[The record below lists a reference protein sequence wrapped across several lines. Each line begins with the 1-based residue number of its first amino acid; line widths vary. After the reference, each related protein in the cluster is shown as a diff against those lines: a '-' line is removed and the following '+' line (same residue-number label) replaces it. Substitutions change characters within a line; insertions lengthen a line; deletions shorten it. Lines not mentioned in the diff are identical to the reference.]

1 MKLVVS
7 SITIVDLTNKE
18 AKRIPFAP
26 GKNLLT
32 SSKNHLGKSV
42 IMKSI
47 FYTLGADVYYPTPI
61 TKLNLL
67 TYIDFSLDNHQY
79 RIARFKNTFV
89 LYCDNAFIGHY
100 SSVGAFEEKL
110 SELFKLEINLV
121 AKDAEGTIVRC
132 PPAYYYM
139 PYYVDQ
145 ENGWAANSYSFD
157 HMTQFDL
164 PQRKNSYFFHLGVFD
179 SSYVTITKRQKSNN
193 KQISLLEAAIKKL
206 RTVVDTLKEGLDDT
220 QMSFDTESLEKAIRA
235 RHIEIKSLL
244 DDIAKTRASLIEAE
258 DLKVQREHE
267 KEVLSK
273 YIKKSPPPTDA
284 SESVSVECP
293 RCGMIFEQSTAQQL
307 EKLYLFESLHDDYA
321 NICNELI
328 SLERRILKLKKKF
341 EAKHQRLVEF
351 EGSLESDRE
360 AYDAY
365 VKSKATSKMLD
376 EYRDQIA
383 ANIAEIEHLRA
394 ENTDIGKQLST
405 YGEEKEHINTSYLE
419 HLGSLFAGLDVPADQ
434 IADYS
439 EPGSS
444 LIASGA
450 YGPRCKIAQILAFVE
465 TQRTSAPEL
474 ISFPIVIDS
483 PNVLEQDD
491 EHLDSVIRTLLTWDK
506 TDNQVIVASI
516 QGKETA
522 AELGNV
528 NIITLTNEK
537 NHLLNATEYAEYE
550 TEISSIFTRF

>member
-1 MKLVVS
+1 MKLIVS

-18 AKRIPFAP
+18 AKRIAFAP

-32 SSKNHLGKSV
+32 SGKNHLGKSV
-42 IMKSI
+42 VMKSI

-67 TYIDFSLDNHQY
+67 TYIDFSLDNYQY
-79 RIARFKNTFV
+79 RVARLKNAFVVYCDDTFV
-89 LYCDNAFIGHY
+89 GHY
-100 SSVGAFEEKL
+100 GSVGAFEEKL

-121 AKDAEGTIVRC
+121 AKGEEGIIVRC
-132 PPAYYYM
+132 PPAYYYL

-157 HMTQFDL
+157 RMTQFDL
-164 PQRKNSYFFHLGVFD
+164 PQRKNSYFFHLGVLD
-179 SSYVTITKRQKSNN
+179 SSYVTITKQQKTNN
-193 KQISLLEAAIKKL
+193 KQISILDAAIKKL

-235 RHIEIKSLL
+235 RHAEIKSLL
-244 DDIAKTRASLIEAE
+244 GDITKTRTSLIEAE
-258 DLKVQREHE
+258 DLKVQKEHE

-273 YIKKSPPPTDA
+273 YIKKNPPPTE
-284 SESVSVECP
+284 ESISAPVECP
-293 RCGMIFEQSTAQQL
+293 RCGMVFEQSTAQQL

-321 NICNELI
+321 NICKELQL
-328 SLERRILKLKKKF
+328 LERRIAQLKKKF
-341 EAKHQRLVEF
+341 AAKQQRLAEF
-351 EGSLESDRE
+351 ESSLESDRE

-383 ANIAEIEHLRA
+383 DNIAEIERLRS
-394 ENTDIGKQLST
+394 ENLGISKQLSV
-405 YGEEKEHINTSYLE
+405 YGEEKDSINTSYLG
-419 HLGSLFAGLDVPADQ
+419 HLSALFTGLDVPADQ

-439 EPGSS
+439 EPGSA

-450 YGPRCKIAQILAFVE
+450 YGPRCKIAQVLAFAE
-465 TQRTSAPEL
+465 TQRANAPEL
-474 ISFPIVIDS
+474 ITFPIVIDS

-491 EHLDSVIRTLLTWDK
+491 EHLDAVIRTLLTWDR
-506 TDNQVIVASI
+506 TDNQVIIASI

-522 AELGNV
+522 EELGDV

-537 NHLLNATEYAEYE
+537 NHLFNSAEYGKYE
-550 TEISSIFTRF
+550 AEVTSIFTQF

>member
-1 MKLVVS
+1 MKLIVS

-18 AKRIPFAP
+18 AKRISFAP

-32 SSKNHLGKSV
+32 SGKNHLGKSV
-42 IMKSI
+42 VMKSI

-79 RIARFKNTFV
+79 RVARLKNAFV
-89 LYCDNAFIGHY
+89 VYCDDAFVGHY
-100 SSVGAFEEKL
+100 GSVGAFEEKL

-121 AKDAEGTIVRC
+121 AKGEEGTIVRC
-132 PPAYYYM
+132 PPAYYYL

-157 HMTQFDL
+157 RMTQFDL
-164 PQRKNSYFFHLGVFD
+164 PQRKNSYFFHLGVLD
-179 SSYVTITKRQKSNN
+179 SSYVTITKQQKTNN
-193 KQISLLEAAIKKL
+193 KQISALDAAIKKL

-235 RHIEIKSLL
+235 RHAEIKSLL
-244 DDIAKTRASLIEAE
+244 GDITKTRTSLIEAE
-258 DLKVQREHE
+258 DIKVQKEHE

-273 YIKKSPPPTDA
+273 YIKKSPPLAEA
-284 SESVSVECP
+284 SSSVSVECP
-293 RCGMIFEQSTAQQL
+293 RCGMVFEQSTAQQL

-321 NICNELI
+321 NICKELQL
-328 SLERRILKLKKKF
+328 LERRIAKLKKRF
-341 EAKHQRLVEF
+341 ETKQQRLTEF
-351 EGSLESDRE
+351 ESSLESDRE

-383 ANIAEIEHLRA
+383 ANIAEIERLRS
-394 ENTDIGKQLST
+394 ENLGISKQLSV
-405 YGEEKEHINTSYLE
+405 YGEEKDSINTSYLG
-419 HLGSLFAGLDVPADQ
+419 HLSALFTGLDVPADQ

-439 EPGSS
+439 EPGSA

-450 YGPRCKIAQILAFVE
+450 YGPRCKIAQVLAFVE
-465 TQRTSAPEL
+465 TQRANAPEL
-474 ISFPIVIDS
+474 ITFPIVIDS

-491 EHLDSVIRTLLTWDK
+491 EHLDVVIRTLLTWDK
-506 TDNQVIVASI
+506 TDNQVIIASI

-522 AELGNV
+522 EELGDV

-537 NHLLNATEYAEYE
+537 NHLFNAAEYAKYE
-550 TEISSIFTRF
+550 AEVTSIFTQF

>member
-7 SITIVDLTNKE
+7 AITIVDLTNKE
-18 AKRIPFAP
+18 AKRISFAP

-47 FYTLGADVYYPTPI
+47 FYTLGAEVYFPTPI

-67 TYIDFSLDNHQY
+67 TYLDFSLDNHQY
-79 RIARFKNTFV
+79 RVARFKNTFS
-89 LYCDNAFIGHY
+89 LYCEGRFVGHY
-100 SSVGAFEEKL
+100 GSVSAFEEKI

-121 AKDAEGTIVRC
+121 GKDADGTIVRC

-157 HMTQFDL
+157 RMTQFDL

-179 SSYVTITKRQKSNN
+179 SSYVEITKQQKSNS

-206 RTVVDTLKEGLDDT
+206 RTVVETLKEGLDDT

-235 RHIEIKSLL
+235 RHTEIKALL
-244 DDIAKTRASLIEAE
+244 DDIAKTRTSLIEAE
-258 DLKVQREHE
+258 DLKIQREHE

-273 YIKKSPPPTDA
+273 YINKNPPQAEIT
-284 SESVSVECP
+284 ENVSIECP

-307 EKLYLFESLHDDYA
+307 EKIYLLESLHDDFA
-321 NICNELI
+321 NVCSELL
-328 SLERRILKLKKKF
+328 SLERRILRLKNRFLKK
-341 EAKHQRLVEF
+341 QRRLTEF
-351 EGSLESDRE
+351 ENSLEADRE
-360 AYDAY
+360 TYDAY
-365 VKSKATSKMLD
+365 LKSKATKKMLD
-376 EYRDQIA
+376 EYTDQIA
-383 ANIAEIEHLRA
+383 FNIAEIDRLRS
-394 ENTDIGKQLST
+394 ENSDIGKQLAVYS
-405 YGEEKEHINTSYLE
+405 EEKSSINESYLGY
-419 HLGSLFAGLDVPADQ
+419 LDSLFVGLDVPTDQ
-434 IADYS
+434 IDDYS

-465 TQRTSAPEL
+465 TQRTKSPEV
-474 ISFPIVIDS
+474 ITFPIVIDS
-483 PNVLEQDD
+483 PNALEQDND
-491 EHLDSVIRTLLTWDK
+491 HLDTVIRTLLTWDK
-506 TDNQVIVASI
+506 TDNQIIVASI

-522 AELGNV
+522 EKLGSV

-537 NHLLNATEYAEYE
+537 NHLFNAAEYAEHE
-550 TEISSIFTRF
+550 DEIAYIFTQF

>member
-1 MKLVVS
+1 MKLIVS

-18 AKRIPFAP
+18 AKRLTFAP

-32 SSKNHLGKSV
+32 SEKNHLGKSV
-42 IMKSI
+42 VMKSI
-47 FYTLGADVYYPTPI
+47 YYTLGADVYYPTPI

-79 RIARFKNTFV
+79 RVARLKNAFV
-89 LYCDNAFIGHY
+89 VYCDDAFVGLY
-100 SSVGAFEEKL
+100 GSVGAFEEKL

-121 AKDAEGTIVRC
+121 AKGEEGTIVRC
-132 PPAYYYM
+132 PPAYYYL

-157 HMTQFDL
+157 RMTQFDL
-164 PQRKNSYFFHLGVFD
+164 PQRKNSYFFHLGVLD
-179 SSYVTITKRQKSNN
+179 SSYVTITKQQKTNN
-193 KQISLLEAAIKKL
+193 KQISVLDAAIKKL

-235 RHIEIKSLL
+235 RHAEIKSLL
-244 DDIAKTRASLIEAE
+244 GDITKTRTSLIEAE
-258 DLKVQREHE
+258 DLKVQKEHE

-273 YIKKSPPPTDA
+273 YIKKSPPPVEEPSTA
-284 SESVSVECP
+284 SVECP
-293 RCGMIFEQSTAQQL
+293 RCGMVFEQSTAQQL

-321 NICNELI
+321 NICKELQL
-328 SLERRILKLKKKF
+328 LERRIAQLKKKF
-341 EAKHQRLVEF
+341 ATKQQRLAEF
-351 EGSLESDRE
+351 ESSLESDRE

-383 ANIAEIEHLRA
+383 ANITEIERLRS
-394 ENTDIGKQLST
+394 ENLGISKQLSV
-405 YGEEKEHINTSYLE
+405 YGEEKDSINTSYLG
-419 HLGSLFAGLDVPADQ
+419 HLGALFTGLDVPADQ

-439 EPGSS
+439 EPGSA

-450 YGPRCKIAQILAFVE
+450 YGPRCKIAQVLAFVE
-465 TQRTSAPEL
+465 TQRTNAPEL
-474 ISFPIVIDS
+474 ITFPIVIDS

-491 EHLDSVIRTLLTWDK
+491 EHLDAVIRTLLTWSK
-506 TDNQVIVASI
+506 TDNQIIIASI

-522 AELGNV
+522 EELGNV

-537 NHLLNATEYAEYE
+537 NHLFNSSEYAEYE
-550 TEISSIFTRF
+550 EEISSIFTQF

>member
-7 SITIVDLTNKE
+7 AITIVDLTNKE
-18 AKRIPFAP
+18 ARRIPFAP

-32 SSKNHLGKSV
+32 SIKNHLGKSV

-47 FYTLGADVYYPTPI
+47 FYTLGADVYFPTPI

-67 TYIDFSLDNHQY
+67 TYIDFTLDNHPY
-79 RIARFKNTFV
+79 RVVRFKNTFV
-89 LYCDNAFIGHY
+89 LLSNNTFIGRY

-110 SELFKLEINLV
+110 SELFRLEINLV
-121 AKDAEGTIVRC
+121 AKDADGTIVRC

-145 ENGWAANSYSFD
+145 ENGWAANSFSF
-157 HMTQFDL
+157 HRMTQFDMQ
-164 PQRKNSYFFHLGVFD
+164 QRKNSYFFHLGVFD
-179 SSYVTITKRQKSNN
+179 SSFVTITRQQKANN
-193 KQISLLEAAIKKL
+193 KKISLLDAEIKKL
-206 RTVVDTLKEGLDDT
+206 RTVVDTLQAGLDAT

-235 RHIEIKSLL
+235 RHTEIRTLL
-244 DDIAKTRASLIEAE
+244 NNISKTRTSLIELE

-273 YIKKSPPPTDA
+273 YIKKSPPPTEM
-284 SESVSVECP
+284 SEGISVECP
-293 RCGMIFEQSTAQQL
+293 RCGIVFEQSIARRL

-321 NICNELI
+321 NICNELL
-328 SLERRILKLKKKF
+328 SLERRISNLKRKF
-341 EAKHQRLVEF
+341 EAKQHQLSNF
-351 EGSLESDRE
+351 ERSLASDQE

-365 VKSKATSKMLD
+365 VKSKATSQMLD
-376 EYRDQIA
+376 EYRNQIA
-383 ANIAEIEHLRA
+383 ANLAEIERLRA
-394 ENTDIGKQLST
+394 ENVGINKQLST
-405 YGEEKEHINTSYLE
+405 YGKEKEATNSTYLG
-419 HLGSLFAGLDVPADQ
+419 HLSSLFTTLDVPTDQ
-434 IADYS
+434 ITDYS

-474 ISFPIVIDS
+474 ITFPIVIDS
-483 PNVLEQDD
+483 PNALEQDD

-506 TDNQVIVASI
+506 TDNQMIVASI

-522 AELGNV
+522 TELGGV
-528 NIITLTNEK
+528 NIICLNNEK
-537 NHLLNATEYAEYE
+537 NHLLDAAEYTKYE
-550 TEISSIFTRF
+550 AEISSLFTQF